1 MRGLDRAERRLLVLI
16 ERRVFQAEVEEEDAL
31 QRCYARNLI
40 QASMQLCE
48 NCGEVHDLPVLTVEG
63 KTALWCDEMV
73 RTLEF

>member
-16 ERRVFQAEVEEEDAL
+16 EHRVFQAEVEDEDAL

>member
-73 RTLEF
+73 RTLEL